1 MNGWRRY
8 DRYTDTHT
16 HTHIYMHT
24 MEYYTARKKEGNNA
38 IFSNMN
44 EPRDCYTKWIKSD
57 KDRYMISLIYW
68 ILKNDTNGLIYKTE
82 RDSQT

>member
-1 MNGWRRY
+1 
-8 DRYTDTHT
+8 
-16 HTHIYMHT
+16 MHT

-38 IFSNMN
+38 ISSNMN
-44 EPRDCYTKWIKSD
+44 EPRDCYTKWSKSD
-57 KDRYMISLIYW
+57 KDRYMTSLIYG